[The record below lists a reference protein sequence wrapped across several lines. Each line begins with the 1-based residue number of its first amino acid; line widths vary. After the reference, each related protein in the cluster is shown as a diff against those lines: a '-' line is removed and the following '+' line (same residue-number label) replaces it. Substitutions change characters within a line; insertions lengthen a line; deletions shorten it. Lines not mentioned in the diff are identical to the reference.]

1 MNRKAIIFGIKG
13 HKLSLQEKALFKKA
27 KPWGIILFS
36 RNIVSFVQ
44 LKNLTESIKNFF
56 SDKKFPILIDQEGG
70 NVSRL
75 SKIVKLT
82 FFSQKFLGQLFYKD
96 KKLFYSFY
104 KIHVNKICNLLK
116 ELNININTVPVL
128 DVERKR
134 FSNIIGNRSFSK
146 KSKVVLHLGSLC
158 TNLYKKNKIG
168 SVIKHIPGLGLSF
181 CDSHHETPI
190 IKLSKKKLI
199 EKDFVPFKSS
209 KSFFAMTAHAIFSKY
224 DSLNTATHSKMII
237 KNVIRKHMKFKG
249 LIMSD
254 DICMKSLKHSLEEN
268 ALMSLKS
275 GCNLVLH
282 CNGNIAEMSRLIKI
296 IPKID
301 KFTQKKT
308 SQFYKFLG

>member
-1 MNRKAIIFGIKG
+1 MNRKAVIFGIKS
-13 HKLSLQEKALFKKA
+13 HKLLLQEKVLFKKA

-36 RNIVSFVQ
+36 RNILSFVQ
-44 LKNLTESIKNFF
+44 LKNLTQSIKNFF
-56 SDKKFPILIDQEGG
+56 NDKKFPILIDQEGG
-70 NVSRL
+70 SVSRL

-96 KKLFYSFY
+96 KKLFYNFY
-104 KIHVNKICNLLK
+104 KIHVNEICNLLK

-128 DVERKR
+128 DIERKR
-134 FSNIIGNRSFSK
+134 FSNIIGNRSFSE
-146 KSKVVLHLGSLC
+146 KSKVVTHLGSLC

-168 SVIKHIPGLGLSF
+168 SIIKHIPGLGLSF
-181 CDSHHETPI
+181 CDSHYETPI
-190 IKLSKKKLI
+190 INLSKKNLI
-199 EKDFVPFKSS
+199 EKDFAPFKSS
-209 KSFFAMTAHAIFSKY
+209 KSLFAMTAHAIFSKY
-224 DSLNTATHSKMII
+224 DSINTATHSKIII

-254 DICMKSLKHSLEEN
+254 DICMKSLKYNLEKN

-282 CNGNIAEMSRLIKI
+282 CNGNIAEMSRLIKV
-296 IPKID
+296 IPNID

-308 SQFYKFLG
+308 SQFYNYLG